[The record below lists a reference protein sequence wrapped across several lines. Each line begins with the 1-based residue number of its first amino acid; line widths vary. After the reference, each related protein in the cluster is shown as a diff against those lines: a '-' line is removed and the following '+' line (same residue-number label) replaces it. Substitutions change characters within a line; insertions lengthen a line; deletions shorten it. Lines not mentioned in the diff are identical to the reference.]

1 MNQRL
6 PLPPREGD
14 HARFE
19 RILAESRR
27 HRASLWL
34 WAAGLAVLY
43 SFSLRGGGVDIGRLI
58 DGMPRLAGWLA
69 KAWPPNLEDLDAVL
83 RGAAETVAIAT
94 LGTTLGA
101 LIAVPL
107 CLAAA
112 HNLSPTPL
120 VYWPARALLNGLRA
134 IDTFVFALL
143 FVAAVGLGPFAGILG
158 LGLHVAGSVAK
169 LWSEEIEATDPRP
182 IEAASV
188 TGASRLLVVRY
199 ALLPAVAPQLASI
212 VLYMWEF
219 NIRSSTVLGLVGAGG
234 IGQQLKNAVDLLDFA
249 RLATIILV
257 ILAMVAVADGL
268 SALVRRRLVGS

>member
-1 MNQRL
+1 MALWPWAVALVMFYALCIRAGDIDMSRL
-6 PLPPREGD
+6 VEG
-14 HARFE
+14 
-19 RILAESRR
+19 L
-27 HRASLWL
+27 
-34 WAAGLAVLY
+34 
-43 SFSLRGGGVDIGRLI
+43 
-58 DGMPRLAGWLA
+58 PRLAGWIA

-101 LIAVPL
+101 LFAVPL

-112 HNLSPTPL
+112 RNLAPSPL
-120 VYWPARALLNGLRA
+120 VYWPARAILNALRS

-158 LGLHVAGSVAK
+158 LALHVAGSVAK
-169 LWSEEIEATDPRP
+169 LWSEEIEAADPRP
-182 IEAASV
+182 VEAAAV
-188 TGASRLLVVRY
+188 TGASRLLVVRH
-199 ALLPAVAPQLASI
+199 ALLPSVAPQLASV

-249 RLATIILV
+249 RLSTILIVILV
-257 ILAMVAVADGL
+257 MVALADAL
-268 SALVRRRLVGS
+268 SALVRRRLIGS